1 VQHIAL
7 ATEDLLAT
15 TAQLKR
21 NGVRLLPIPENY
33 YDDLEA
39 KTDLPAEQIA
49 TFRANNILYDRE
61 GNAEY
66 LQVYTETFDRRFF
79 FEIVQRRG
87 YRGYGATNA
96 PVRLAAQ
103 ARRSAAAVP

>member
-1 VQHIAL
+1 V
-7 ATEDLLAT
+7 AT
-15 TAQLKR
+15 TARLKR
-21 NGVRLLPIPENY
+21 NGVRLLAIPENY

-39 KTDLPAEQIA
+39 KTDLPADQLELL
-49 TFRANNILYDRE
+49 RANNILYDRE

-87 YRGYGATNA
+87 YRGYGAANA
-96 PVRLAAQ
+96 SVRLAAQ
-103 ARRSAAAVP
+103 ARLSAAGVP